1 MKQLH
6 VITPVGLFPIPL
18 ARTNS
23 LKTAKARA
31 EAIANRGVW
40 VETVFLTPSIIR
52 MIEIVEAPE
61 KVASIPVPKE
71 EAPAAPQVLHQEE
84 SSPCTSRQE

>member
-1 MKQLH
+1 
-6 VITPVGLFPIPL
+6 
-18 ARTNS
+18 
-23 LKTAKARA
+23 
-31 EAIANRGVW
+31 
-40 VETVFLTPSIIR
+40 

>member
-23 LKTAKARA
+23 LKTAQGA
-31 EAIANRGVW
+31 GG
-40 VETVFLTPSIIR
+40 SD
-52 MIEIVEAPE
+52 
-61 KVASIPVPKE
+61 
-71 EAPAAPQVLHQEE
+71 
-84 SSPCTSRQE
+84 C

>member
-40 VETVFLTPSIIR
+40 VETVFLTPALS
-52 MIEIVEAPE
+52 E
-61 KVASIPVPKE
+61 
-71 EAPAAPQVLHQEE
+71 
-84 SSPCTSRQE
+84 